1 VVNRILAA
9 DPNANINYTFGYIPG
24 WANGNAGVAAPP
36 SDLGVNGSAYFN
48 NFVSCIVARYAG
60 KIKFWEMWNEPSIAG
75 TWSGTTQQMVYMAKG
90 AYAAA
95 KAANPSAV
103 VLTPSSISGWWTDAT
118 GAYQSW
124 MAEYLADGGGP
135 YADSVALHT
144 YPADTPPQ
152 PPEYLANIVAY
163 AKYAMAANGIG
174 GDQIFS
180 TEWNC
185 AASGNCA
192 GGAITDPVY
201 LAVYYI
207 LGWPLGLVEQG
218 HYEYD
223 SSSAEFSLTGNNQG
237 LNLAGAAYRVV
248 ENWLLGSTW
257 TSAPARQ
264 AGANGIRNPS
274 MSGAVA
280 GSGSTCATMTNGTP
294 PTNMSVFGDTTYGVN
309 WQIVAAGAGYI
320 DFRVC
325 GTETAGGSGQT
336 QLLLDSTPSVVQNQW
351 ETLSINLALVAGSF
365 ANNTPAFYWNE
376 ATSGGGYLTTDAWRA
391 AYPQSESSLDVAQQA
406 YWTYTTKITNASAAH
421 AQAIFSIGYS
431 VGQAFDVT
439 LRITSPSIDTGTVWQ
454 GDLTQAN
461 GTNHRIVWD
470 VSGGPTAYSTSYGY
484 WRGVDSSR
492 GAAVAGNVTITNSP
506 IILDVAIQGV
516 RF

>member
-1 VVNRILAA
+1 L
-9 DPNANINYTFGYIPG
+9 
-24 WANGNAGVAAPP
+24 
-36 SDLGVNGSAYFN
+36 
-48 NFVSCIVARYAG
+48 
-60 KIKFWEMWNEPSIAG
+60 
-75 TWSGTTQQMVYMAKG
+75 
-90 AYAAA
+90 
-95 KAANPSAV
+95 
-103 VLTPSSISGWWTDAT
+103 
-118 GAYQSW
+118 
-124 MAEYLADGGGP
+124 
-135 YADSVALHT
+135 
-144 YPADTPPQ
+144 
-152 PPEYLANIVAY
+152 
-163 AKYAMAANGIG
+163 
-174 GDQIFS
+174 
-180 TEWNC
+180 
-185 AASGNCA
+185 
-192 GGAITDPVY
+192 
-201 LAVYYI
+201 I
-207 LGWPLGLVEQG
+207 LGWPIGIVEQD

-223 SSSAEFSLTGNNQG
+223 TSSAQFALTGNNQG

-264 AGANGIRNPS
+264 AAANGIRNPS

-280 GSGSTCATMTNGTP
+280 GSGSTCGTMTNGTP
-294 PTNMSVFGDTTYGVN
+294 PTNMSVFGDTTHGVN

-376 ATSGGGYLTTDAWRA
+376 ATSGGGYLTTDGYRA
-391 AYPQSESSLDVAQQA
+391 AYPLSETNLDVAQQA

-421 AQAIFSIGYS
+421 ALAIFSIGYS

-439 LRITSPSIDTGTVWQ
+439 LRIASPSIDTGTVWQ

-461 GTNHRIVWD
+461 GTTHRIAWD
-470 VSGGPTAYSTSYGY
+470 VSGGPTSYSTAYNY
-484 WRGVDSSR
+484 WRDI
-492 GAAVAGNVTITNSP
+492 AGQYHSVVGGNATLTNSP
-506 IILDVAIQGV
+506 IILDTAIQGV